1 MFESLSN
8 RLQDVFR
15 DIRGGGR
22 LTEETVELALREIR
36 MALLE
41 ADVNFK
47 VVKAFI
53 DRVRDRAVDQAVLR
67 SLTPDQQVVR
77 IVRDEMLALF
87 GDAQGGLPPTS
98 ERPRVIMLLGLQGSG
113 KTTTSAKLGRWLSK
127 QGRHPLL
134 VSTDVR
140 RPAAIQQL
148 AVVAKQAG
156 VRVHDPAG
164 DMDPVRRAAG
174 ALAEAKN
181 GGFDVVIV
189 DTAGRLHIDD
199 ELMEELHAIKAAVKP
214 VDQLFVADAMT
225 GQDAIK
231 SAGEFNRRIGV
242 TGVVLSK
249 MDGDARGGAALSV
262 VSVVGVPI
270 AFVGS
275 GERLQD
281 LEPFHAD
288 RVVSRV
294 LGMGDVLSLI
304 EKAEEAV
311 SMEDAAKLEEKI
323 RRDEF
328 TLEDF
333 RDQLRTIRKMGPLE
347 QIMGMIPGIG
357 GAMRE
362 LKAQKEQVDEKQML
376 RIEAIIN
383 SMTAK
388 ERRNH
393 QIINGQRRKRIA
405 RGSGTSVEEVN
416 RLLKQFIQMK
426 KMLKAMG
433 GMAGL
438 AKGKR
443 PNLSALKGLMR

>member
-15 DIRGGGR
+15 SIRGEGR

-53 DRVRDRAVDQAVLR
+53 DRVRDRAVDQEVLK

-87 GDAQGGLPPTS
+87 GETEGGLPAS
-98 ERPRVIMLLGLQGSG
+98 NQRPRVIMLLGLQGSG
-113 KTTTSAKLGRWLSK
+113 KTTTSAKLGRWLTR
-127 QGRHPLL
+127 QGRHPVL

-148 AVVAKQAG
+148 SVVGKQAG
-156 VRVHDPAG
+156 VRVYDPAG
-164 DMDPVRRAAG
+164 ELDPVARATG
-174 ALAEAKN
+174 ALADARN
-181 GGFDVVIV
+181 LGSDVVIV

-199 ELMEELHAIKAAVKP
+199 DLMDELQAIKGIVQP
-214 VDQLFVADAMT
+214 SDQLFVADAMT

-311 SMEDAAKLEEKI
+311 SVEDAAKLEEKI
-323 RRDEF
+323 RRDDF

-347 QIMGMIPGIG
+347 QILGMLPGMG
-357 GAMRE
+357 A
-362 LKAQKEQVDEKQML
+362 LKEMKQAREQVDEKQFA
-376 RIEAIIN
+376 RVEAIIN

-405 RGSGTSVEEVN
+405 KGSGTTVEEVN

-438 AKGKR
+438 GKGKR

>member
-1 MFESLSN
+1 
-8 RLQDVFR
+8 
-15 DIRGGGR
+15 
-22 LTEETVELALREIR
+22 
-36 MALLE
+36 
-41 ADVNFK
+41 
-47 VVKAFI
+47 
-53 DRVRDRAVDQAVLR
+53 
-67 SLTPDQQVVR
+67 
-77 IVRDEMLALF
+77 
-87 GDAQGGLPPTS
+87 
-98 ERPRVIMLLGLQGSG
+98 
-113 KTTTSAKLGRWLSK
+113 
-127 QGRHPLL
+127 
-134 VSTDVR
+134 
-140 RPAAIQQL
+140 
-148 AVVAKQAG
+148 
-156 VRVHDPAG
+156 
-164 DMDPVRRAAG
+164 
-174 ALAEAKN
+174 
-181 GGFDVVIV
+181 V

-199 ELMEELHAIKAAVKP
+199 ELMDELEAIKAATAP
-214 VDQLFVADAMT
+214 VDLLFVADAMT

-311 SMEDAAKLEEKI
+311 SMEDAAKLEQKI

-347 QIMGMIPGIG
+347 QIIGMLPGMGAIK
-357 GAMRE
+357 E
-362 LKAQKEQVDEKQML
+362 LKQQKEQIDEKQML
-376 RIEAIIN
+376 RVEAIIN

-388 ERRNH
+388 ERANH
-393 QIINGQRRKRIA
+393 QLINGQRRKRIA
-405 RGSGTSVEEVN
+405 KGSGTTVEEVN

-426 KMLKAMG
+426 KMLKSLG

-443 PNLSALKGLMR
+443 PNLSALKGMMR